1 MVEVC
6 AEETGRNA
14 TAPTLDA
21 QRGEESETQA
31 KQSNVSPKTSALQ
44 PLQVQISLRTIKGKK
59 KEEKKK
65 KRQRVRALQSCW
77 WNFRL

>member
-21 QRGEESETQA
+21 QRGGEESETQA

-65 KRQRVRALQSCW
+65 KTPTRSRTSKLLVE
-77 WNFRL
+77 F